1 MLILTRKPGESLR
14 IGEDVQITVIEM
26 KGNQV
31 RIGIAAPTTMRIY
44 REEIYLQIQEENKKA
59 AASNHDGSVVPVA
72 VPSAVEGLGIP
83 RIGAVSR
90 KSSASLGVAVRPEG
104 DSKGL
109 ERAAEQVMGSD
120 ERTGGREE

>member
-1 MLILTRKPGESLR
+1 MLILSRKSGESLR
-14 IGEDVQITVIEM
+14 IGGDVRITVVEM

-59 AASNHDGSVVPVA
+59 AASNGDGSGVPLA
-72 VPSAVEGLGIP
+72 VSGGGEALGIP
-83 RIGAVSR
+83 RIGVLAR
-90 KSSASLGVAVRPEG
+90 KAGSSLGVAVRPEG

-109 ERAAEQVMGSD
+109 DDTRGGMQRREEQ
-120 ERTGGREE
+120 TGGREE